1 MQQICIIILPNML
14 TSSVTLPLEMFHAAF
29 AQAKTQR
36 LLNSTPAI
44 DFIAHEPTSVQTDT
58 GFHISPTTTFSSFH
72 GKPDLIL
79 IPGLWRNPFRHLNQ
93 QQALYEFLQQHLA
106 SSKICA
112 VGTGSSFLAQ
122 AGILNDRPAT
132 THWHYFS
139 QMEKRYPQVKW
150 KRQHMITQSGN
161 IFCAG
166 SVNSVA
172 DLAVYFIQEF
182 FNIAISKKVEQQF
195 SPEVRQSY
203 QQKLFSDQQNSLHQD
218 ELIIQAQNTISQRL
232 FQAINFEQLAHS
244 LDISPRTMQRR
255 FKRAIGL
262 SPLQY
267 QQQLRMEHAKTL
279 LSDSNESI
287 EGIALLLGYGDSSQ
301 FARIFKKHHQQSPQE
316 FRQSVRG
323 KLFSF

>member
-1 MQQICIIILPNML
+1 MQHICIIILPNML
-14 TSSVTLPLEMFHAAF
+14 ASSVTLPLEMFHAAF
-29 AQAKTQR
+29 AQAKTKR
-36 LLNSTPAI
+36 LLENTPKI
-44 DFIAHEPTSVQTDT
+44 DFIANILSPIQTDT
-58 GFHISPTTTFSSFH
+58 GFQISPTDTFASFN
-72 GKPDLIL
+72 GSPDLIL
-79 IPGLWRNPFRHLNQ
+79 VPGLWRNPFRHLND
-93 QQALYEFLQQHLA
+93 QQALFDFLQQQTPF
-106 SSKICA
+106 SQICA
-112 VGTGSSFLAQ
+112 VGTGSTFLAQ
-122 AGILNDRPAT
+122 AGILDGRPAT
-132 THWHYFS
+132 THWHYFA

-150 KRQHMITQSGN
+150 KRQHMITQSDN

-182 FNIAISKKVEQQF
+182 FNIALSKKVEQQF

-203 QQKLFSDQQNSLHQD
+203 QQKLFSDQQNSSHQD
-218 ELIIQAQNTISQRL
+218 ELIIQAQNSISQQL
-232 FQAINFEQLAHS
+232 FQNIDFAQLAIS
-244 LDISPRTMQRR
+244 LDISTRTMQRR
-255 FKRAIGL
+255 FKRATGL

-267 QQQLRMEHAKTL
+267 QQQMRMKHAKTL

-301 FARIFKKHHQQSPQE
+301 FARIFKKHHEQSPQE

>member
-36 LLNSTPAI
+36 LLNSTPKI
-44 DFIAHEPTSVQTDT
+44 DFITDNLNPTQTDT
-58 GFHISPTTTFSSFH
+58 GFYISPTATFETF
-72 GKPDLIL
+72 GNKPDLIL
-79 IPGLWRNPFRHLNQ
+79 IPGLWRNPFRHLHN
-93 QQALYEFLQQHLA
+93 QQALYEFLQQHA
-106 SSKICA
+106 RASKICA
-112 VGTGSSFLAQ
+112 VGTGSTFLAQ
-122 AGILNDRPAT
+122 AGILNGLPAT
-132 THWHYFS
+132 THWHYFA

-150 KRQHMITQSGN
+150 KRQHMITQSDN

-182 FNIAISKKVEQQF
+182 FTIALSKKVEQQF

-218 ELIIQAQNTISQRL
+218 ELIIQAQNSISQQL
-232 FQAINFEQLAHS
+232 FQPIDFEQLAQG
-244 LDISPRTMQRR
+244 LGISPRTMQRR